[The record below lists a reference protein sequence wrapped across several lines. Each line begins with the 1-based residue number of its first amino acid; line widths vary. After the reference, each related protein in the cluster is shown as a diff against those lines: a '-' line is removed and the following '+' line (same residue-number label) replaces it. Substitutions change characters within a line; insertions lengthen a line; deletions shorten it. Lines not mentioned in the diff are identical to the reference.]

1 MQYKIIQQT
10 ELSCRIIDVEIR
22 QNAGDGSEFAVYKL
36 GDYNNG
42 RFICSHAA
50 RLYAYNRLL
59 NDWKTQ
65 KRYTVKQCV
74 IQFQDK
80 MCHRFNWDDL
90 EKKQCTWEQCCKI
103 QKDKEGKPIEV
114 NHAIIY
120 TNINNKV
127 RPTINEI
134 LNRDYIEVNSP
145 LLQFYD

>member
-1 MQYKIIQQT
+1 MQCKIIRQL
-10 ELSCRIIDVEIR
+10 ELFCRITDVTIR
-22 QNAGDGSEFAVYKL
+22 QNDGDNSEFVVYKL
-36 GDYNNG
+36 CDYSD
-42 RFICSHAA
+42 RFICSHTE
-50 RLYAYNRLL
+50 RINAYNRLL

-65 KRYTVKQCV
+65 KKYTVIRSV
-74 IQFQDK
+74 IQFQEK
-80 MCHRFNWDDL
+80 MCHRFSWDDFERKL
-90 EKKQCTWEQCCKI
+90 CTWEQCGKI

-145 LLQFYD
+145 LLRFYD